1 MNGNI
6 QKLIQS
12 QAQKAKSA
20 MRVLSRS
27 SADVRNHALL
37 AMAESLQNSKDKIQD
52 ANRIDLENGEKNRT
66 RCTPHATPPVGR
78 QED

>member
-52 ANRIDLENGEKNRT
+52 ALISKTAKKPDSLHPSCNASCWTTRRLNG
-66 RCTPHATPPVGR
+66 
-78 QED
+78 